1 MKKRTKTWLLVILVL
16 LVLGGGYA
24 YREFNRKAT
33 SLQHETPVVMTSA
46 SKILEEFSIDGRAA
60 NQQYLG
66 KVIQLNGTIETV
78 ETDKKGF
85 VTIVLSDPS
94 SSSSVRCS
102 MDSTQANGTSTLL
115 ASRMVTIKGICTGYS
130 PDELGLGAD
139 LVLNRCI
146 VVTK

>member
-1 MKKRTKTWLLVILVL
+1 MKKRTKTWLLVVLVL

-33 SLQHETPVVMTSA
+33 SLQDETPVAITSV
-46 SKILEEFSIDGRAA
+46 SKILDEFSKDAQAA
-60 NQQYLG
+60 NRQYLG
-66 KVIQLNGTIETV
+66 KVIQLNGTIENV
-78 ETDKKGF
+78 EADKKGF

-102 MDSTQANGTSTLL
+102 MDSTQSNGRSKLF
-115 ASRMVTIKGICTGYS
+115 ASSPVTIKGICTGYT

>member
-24 YREFNRKAT
+24 YREFNRKAA
-33 SLQHETPVVMTSA
+33 SLQHETPVAITSA
-46 SKILEEFSIDGRAA
+46 TKILDEFSKDVEAA

-66 KVIQLNGTIETV
+66 KVIQLNGTIEKV
-78 ETDKKGF
+78 EADKKGF
-85 VTIVLSDPS
+85 VTVVLSDPS
-94 SSSSVRCS
+94 TSSSVRCS
-102 MDSTQANGTSTLL
+102 MDSTQANGTSSLL
-115 ASRMVTIKGICTGYS
+115 ASSPVTIKGICTGYS

>member
-1 MKKRTKTWLLVILVL
+1 MKKSTKTWLLVLLVL
-16 LVLGGGYA
+16 LVLGAGYA

-33 SLQHETPVVMTSA
+33 SLQHETPVAMTSA
-46 SKILEEFSIDGRAA
+46 SKILEEFSKDGQAA

-66 KVIQLNGTIETV
+66 KVIQLNGTIEKI

-85 VTIVLSDPS
+85 VTIILSDPS

-102 MDSTQANGTSTLL
+102 MDSTQANVTSTLL